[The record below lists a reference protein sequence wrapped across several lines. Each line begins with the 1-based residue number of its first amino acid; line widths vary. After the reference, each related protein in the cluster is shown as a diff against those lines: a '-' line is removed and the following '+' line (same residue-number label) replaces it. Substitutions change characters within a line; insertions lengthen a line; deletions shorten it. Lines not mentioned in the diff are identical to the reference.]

1 VYYLGWLS
9 LAGGEVWNIQ
19 RTLAY
24 VRANVPSLDMSGCDE
39 CDTLAL
45 ALGDPPYKNNPV
57 DDNAPWI
64 AEDEPDLNDFYG
76 FYPMSMEGLYDHTLT
91 ATVTQMSG
99 DGGFVSSPRHE
110 TKDIRV
116 TGVLLARTR
125 IALVKGRA
133 WLNNAL
139 SGSRCLDS
147 GPGCNGDD
155 MCFFATCPTD
165 VDQGDYYLRTVR
177 DVSLIEGPN
186 VTQTYGE
193 LPSGAWMDLMEFNIV
208 AATPFIYGP
217 MDYLGSTVGTT
228 TQDPEP
234 DPEPDPEQ
242 FTASLTIDTT
252 PPRLPEC
259 PYYPPQSITDPEGP
273 QLPQPP
279 RPPNVTNSLQPPA
292 PYGSGYSVF
301 IPASRVP
308 EALDA
313 VLIIT
318 LTTAAEAARWVRLR
332 LYAAPI
338 GYDQKLADLD
348 PCSFC
353 GDITITYIPPNSK
366 FVIDGM
372 SQVVYIQDTAGNKY
386 PASHLVFSGTGQPA
400 QWAAVTC
407 GMDYWLSVE
416 FTGTTQP
423 VNLFTVGPTLPSSS
437 FIADLGSWTNG
448 VNDGSPRAVLARDTA
463 QSASP
468 PASMRVNWPA
478 GSTDRP
484 QVVINGLRDGRLY
497 VLSMWVKSPTARV
510 SLGVDNSARAQSV
523 PGPDWQHVE
532 VNVWANSTTVT
543 AYLSRDTTQA
553 SGDIWV
559 DDFGLRDSLTGTYA
573 VVELELATARKE

>member
-1 VYYLGWLS
+1 MYFLGWMS

-76 FYPMSMEGLYDHTLT
+76 FYPMSMEGLYDSTLT

-116 TGVLLARTR
+116 TGVLLARTQ

-133 WLNNAL
+133 WLNNAMA
-139 SGSRCLDS
+139 GSRCLDS

-155 MCFFATCPTD
+155 MCFFATCPAD
-165 VDQGDYYLRTVR
+165 AAKGDYYLRTVR

-217 MDYLGSTVGTT
+217 LDYLGSTVGTT
-228 TQDPEP
+228 VMDLPAT
-234 DPEPDPEQ
+234 
-242 FTASLTIDTT
+242 TASLTIDTT
-252 PPRLPEC
+252 APRLPDC
-259 PYYPPQSITDPEGP
+259 PYFPPATITDPEAP
-273 QLPQPP
+273 YIPPPP
-279 RPPNVTNSLQPPA
+279 RPPSVTNSLQPPQ
-292 PYGSGYSVF
+292 PYGSGYSIF
-301 IPASRVP
+301 IPADRVP
-308 EALDA
+308 ESLDA

-318 LTTAAEAARWVRLR
+318 LTTGADAARWVRLR

-338 GYDQKLADLD
+338 GYEQKLSDLD

-372 SQVVYIQDTAGNKY
+372 NQTVYITDTAGSVY
-386 PASHLVFSGTGQPA
+386 PASHLVFSGSGQPA
-400 QWAAVTC
+400 QWAAITC
-407 GMDYWLSVE
+407 GMDYWLAVE

-423 VNLFTVGPTLPSSS
+423 VNMFTVGPTLPSAS
-437 FIADLGSWTNG
+437 FSTDLGSWTNG
-448 VNDGSPRAVLARDTA
+448 INDGTPRAVLTRDTA
-463 QSASP
+463 QSQSP
-468 PASMRVNWPA
+468 PASMRVNWPL

-484 QVVINGLRDGRLY
+484 QVVINNLTVGRTY
-497 VLSMWVKSPTARV
+497 ALSMYVRSPTVRV
-510 SLGVDNSARAQSV
+510 SLSLENAGTVQAA
-523 PGPDWQHVE
+523 PDPNWRFVSF
-532 VNVWANSTTVT
+532 NVT
-543 AYLSRDTTQA
+543 ATATSMIASLSRDTTQA
-553 SGDIWV
+553 SGDLWV
-559 DDFGLRDSLTGTYA
+559 DDLGLRDIDTGTFS
-573 VVELELATARKE
+573 VLRLDLATARKE